1 NFNNPLSLTRQ
12 FPVSGHSNINPVGLD
27 SAQSRPTEFTIQLPL
42 SADAAE
48 NPIVEAVTV
57 DLSFVDVN

>member
-1 NFNNPLSLTRQ
+1 MH
-12 FPVSGHSNINPVGLD
+12 FPYSG
-27 SAQSRPTEFTIQLPL
+27 PTEFTIQLPL
-42 SADAAE
+42 IADAVE

>member
-1 NFNNPLSLTRQ
+1 MPLVFTLPYLVKKQLFCTFRTMH
-12 FPVSGHSNINPVGLD
+12 FPDSGPI
-27 SAQSRPTEFTIQLPL
+27 EFAIQLSF
-42 SADAAE
+42 SADAVE

>member
-1 NFNNPLSLTRQ
+1 MPLIFTLPYPVKKQLFCAYRTMR
-12 FPVSGHSNINPVGLD
+12 FPHSG
-27 SAQSRPTEFTIQLPL
+27 PTEFTIQLPL
-42 SADAAE
+42 SADAVE